1 MMATGGYSVVVPND
15 GNREYLVNGENC
27 LLYPQGDI
35 QQAVKA
41 IERICKD
48 EELREKLYRG
58 GIETARSRDWDVVR
72 KDILALYLDE

>member
-1 MMATGGYSVVVPND
+1 M
-15 GNREYLVNGENC
+15 ENC

-41 IERICKD
+41 IERICND

-58 GIETARSRDWDVVR
+58 GIETARSRGLGCCSKR
-72 KDILALYLDE
+72 YILALYFR